1 MRPAVM
7 HGFDWNDLKHFLII
21 ARVGKLTTA
30 ARRLNV
36 DHTTVS
42 RRIAALEADL
52 RATLFE
58 RSPQGYKLTQAGE
71 RLLAHAETIE
81 TAAQQVSSD
90 IGEADLDPTGSIR
103 IGAPDG
109 FGSIFL
115 APRLWT
121 LCRRH
126 PGLDIDLVAM
136 PRQFSLSKREA
147 DMAIVLTRP
156 AAGRLKT
163 RRLTDYLLGLFASPD
178 YLSRRAPIHR
188 PSDLKGHRLIGY
200 IEDMIFTPELD
211 YLPLIEKDLKANF
224 ASTNLIAQLNATR
237 AGAGICVLPYF
248 ITAGT
253 PDLVPVLPDAVRM
266 VRTFWLITHADAG
279 MLRVRVTSDFIADE
293 VQKARAL
300 FIPGG

>member
-1 MRPAVM
+1 MR
-7 HGFDWNDLKHFLII
+7 GFDWNDLKYFLTI
-21 ARVGKLTTA
+21 ARAGKLTTA
-30 ARRLNV
+30 ARQLDV

-42 RRIAALEADL
+42 RRIAALEDNL

-71 RLLAHAETIE
+71 RLMAYAESIE
-81 TAAQQVSSD
+81 TAAHQAASD
-90 IGEADLDPTGSIR
+90 VGEADLDLTGSIR

-121 LCRRH
+121 LCRQH
-126 PGLDIDLVAM
+126 PGLDVDLVAM
-136 PRQFSLSKREA
+136 PRVFSLSKREA

-156 AAGRLKT
+156 AAGRLKA
-163 RRLTDYLLGLFASPD
+163 RKLTDYVLGLFATAD
-178 YLSRRAPIHR
+178 YLGRRPPIEK
-188 PSDLKGHRLIGY
+188 PADLKHHRLIGY
-200 IEDMIFTPELD
+200 IEDLIFTPELD

-248 ITAGT
+248 VTAGMT
-253 PDLVPVLPDAVRM
+253 DLVPVLPAEVRI
-266 VRTFWLITHADAG
+266 VRTFWLITHADLAP
-279 MLRVRVTSDFIADE
+279 MLRIRVTSDFIAEE

-300 FIPGG
+300 FLPGE

>member
-1 MRPAVM
+1 MR
-7 HGFDWNDLKHFLII
+7 GFDWNDLKYFLTI
-21 ARVGKLTTA
+21 ARAGKLTTA
-30 ARRLNV
+30 ARQLDV

-42 RRIAALEADL
+42 RRIGALEDNL

-71 RLLAHAETIE
+71 RLMAYAESIE
-81 TAAQQVSSD
+81 TAAHQAASD
-90 IGEADLDPTGSIR
+90 VGEADLDLTGSIR

-121 LCRRH
+121 LCRKH
-126 PGLDIDLVAM
+126 PGLDVDLVAM
-136 PRQFSLSKREA
+136 PRVFSLSKREA

-156 AAGRLKT
+156 SAGRLKA
-163 RRLTDYLLGLFASPD
+163 RKLTDYALGLFATAD
-178 YLSRRAPIHR
+178 YLARRPPIAK
-188 PSDLKGHRLIGY
+188 PADLKQHRLIGY
-200 IEDMIFTPELD
+200 IEDLIFTPELD

-237 AGAGICVLPYF
+237 AGAGICVLPHF
-248 ITAGT
+248 ITAGMS
-253 PDLVPVLPDAVRM
+253 DLVPVLPADVRI
-266 VRTFWLITHADAG
+266 VRTFWLITHADLAP
-279 MLRVRVTSDFIADE
+279 MHRIRVTSDFIAEE

-300 FIPGG
+300 FLPDQ

>member
-1 MRPAVM
+1 MR
-7 HGFDWNDLKHFLII
+7 GFDWNDLKYFLNI
-21 ARVGKLTTA
+21 ARAGKLTTA
-30 ARRLNV
+30 ARQMDV

-42 RRIAALEADL
+42 RRIAALEENL

-71 RLLAHAETIE
+71 RLLAYAESIE
-81 TAAQQVSSD
+81 TAAHQAASD
-90 IGEADLDPTGSIR
+90 VGEADLDLTGSIR

-126 PGLDIDLVAM
+126 PGLDVDLVAM
-136 PRQFSLSKREA
+136 PRIFSLSKREA

-156 AAGRLKT
+156 AAGRLKA
-163 RRLTDYLLGLFASPD
+163 RKLTDYVLGLFATAD
-178 YLSRRAPIHR
+178 YLGRRPPIAK
-188 PSDLKGHRLIGY
+188 PADLKHHRLIGY
-200 IEDMIFTPELD
+200 IEDLIFTPELD

-248 ITAGT
+248 ITTGMS
-253 PDLVPVLPDAVRM
+253 DLVPVLPAEVRI
-266 VRTFWLITHADAG
+266 VRTFWLITHADLAP
-279 MLRVRVTSDFIADE
+279 MQRIRVTSDFIAEE
-293 VQKARAL
+293 VQKARTL
-300 FIPGG
+300 FLPGE

>member
-1 MRPAVM
+1 MR
-7 HGFDWNDLKHFLII
+7 GFDWNDLKYFLSI
-21 ARVGKLTTA
+21 ARAGKLTTA
-30 ARRLNV
+30 ARQLDV

-42 RRIAALEADL
+42 RRIAALEDSL

-71 RLLAHAETIE
+71 RLMAHAEAIE
-81 TAAQQVSSD
+81 TAAHQAAGDV
-90 IGEADLDPTGSIR
+90 GEADLDLTGSIR

-121 LCRRH
+121 LCRQH
-126 PGLDIDLVAM
+126 PGLDVDLVAM
-136 PRQFSLSKREA
+136 PRVFSLSKREA

-156 AAGRLKT
+156 SAGRLKA
-163 RRLTDYLLGLFASPD
+163 RKLTDYVLGLFATAD
-178 YLSRRAPIHR
+178 YLARRPPIEK
-188 PSDLKGHRLIGY
+188 PADLKHHRLIGY
-200 IEDMIFTPELD
+200 IEDLIFTPELD

-248 ITAGT
+248 VTAGMA
-253 PDLVPVLPDAVRM
+253 DLVPVLPAEVRI
-266 VRTFWLITHADAG
+266 VRTFWLITHADLAP
-279 MLRVRVTSDFIADE
+279 MLRIRVTSDFIAEE

-300 FIPGG
+300 FLPGE

>member
-1 MRPAVM
+1 MAA
-7 HGFDWNDLKHFLII
+7 FDWNDLKFFLAI
-21 ARVGKLTTA
+21 ARIGKLTMA
-30 ARRLNV
+30 ARQLGV

-42 RRIAALEADL
+42 RRIAALEESL
-52 RATLFE
+52 KATLFE
-58 RSPQGYKLTQAGE
+58 RSPHGYKLTDAGE
-71 RLLAHAETIE
+71 RLLAHAEIME
-81 TAAQQVSSD
+81 TAAKQASSD
-90 IGEADLDPTGSIR
+90 IGEADLALAGTIR

-109 FGSIFL
+109 FGSVFL

-136 PRQFSLSKREA
+136 PRLFSLSRREA
-147 DMAIVLTRP
+147 DLAIVLARP
-156 AAGRLKT
+156 ATGRLKA
-163 RRLTDYLLGLFASPD
+163 RKLTDYVLGLFATRE
-178 YLSRRAPIHR
+178 YLARRPPING
-188 PSDLKGHRLIGY
+188 PADLKEHRLIGY

-211 YLPLIEKDLKANF
+211 YLPLVEKDLKTNF

-253 PDLVPVLPDAVRM
+253 PDLVPVLPQAVRI
-266 VRTFWLITHADAG
+266 VRSFWLITHADLAG
-279 MLRVRVTSDFIADE
+279 MLRVRITSDFIAEE

-300 FIPGG
+300 FLPDP